1 MMAKLNIFFLFI
13 IILMVNSCADT
24 EEKPTTQVDDLEDYY
39 EFKKFYLKNFD
50 LNASIMLPDETANI
64 GASMLPEVKHEY
76 DGFKWEIQVGPNFN
90 LIIEDWGDNRSMISV
105 EKKRLKDLPM
115 FKITYLIDEPDLIVY
130 ERKLIVDGSSKAPKS
145 VGLEHLSYHVFGQ
158 KIINNY
164 TYVFKSTDEGAE
176 KKIIDLMAKSVK
188 SVRQN

>member
-1 MMAKLNIFFLFI
+1 MAKLNIFFLFS
-13 IILMVNSCADT
+13 IILLVNSCTNT
-24 EEKPTTQVDDLEDYY
+24 EEIPITQVDDLEDYY
-39 EFKKFYLKNFD
+39 EFKKFYLKNYD
-50 LNASIMLPDETANI
+50 LDASIMLPDETANI

-76 DGFKWEIQVGPNFN
+76 DGFKWEIQVGPNFH
-90 LIIEDWGDNRSMISV
+90 LIVEDWGDNRSMISV

-164 TYVFKSTDEGAE
+164 TYVFKSSDEGAE